1 VAHQEGETIEAQRPK
16 PKAQSPKAKAV
27 GEETFAI
34 ECQGLTR
41 DFRTTRAVDSLDLY
55 IRRGELFGLVGP
67 DGAGKTTTLR
77 LLAGLLDITS
87 GSARVAG
94 YDLARQ
100 AEQIKRKIGYMAQQ
114 FSLYGELSVA
124 ENLSFFSELYD
135 VEVSELQARTERL
148 LDFAGLTE
156 FEDRWAVYLSGGM
169 QKKLALA
176 CTLIHQP
183 EILLLDEPTTGV
195 DPVSRREFW
204 DILTDL
210 HLEGTTI
217 VVSTPYMDE
226 ADRCSRVGLMYAGR
240 LVVCDEPQAIRAM
253 VEGELIELRLDDWQA
268 AYELVETLPGVLEV
282 QTYGDLLHVFVDS
295 SDQRLPE
302 IEAAL
307 ARQSI
312 SYRGGR
318 RTTAR
323 MEEAFIS
330 LIKRLEEEESEGD

>member
-1 VAHQEGETIEAQRPK
+1 MPPIIETHA
-16 PKAQSPKAKAV
+16 
-27 GEETFAI
+27 
-34 ECQGLTR
+34 LTR
-41 DFRTTRAVDSLDLY
+41 DFKKTRAVDSLDLS
-55 IRRGELFGLVGP
+55 IQPGELFGLVGP

-87 GSARVAG
+87 GSAQVAG

-100 AEQIKRKIGYMAQQ
+100 AEAIKRKIGYMAQQ
-114 FSLYGELSVA
+114 FSLYGGLSVL

-135 VEVSELQARTERL
+135 VEVTELQERTERL
-148 LDFAGLTE
+148 LSFAGLTE
-156 FEDRWAVYLSGGM
+156 FKDRRAAHLSGGM

-210 HLEGTTI
+210 HLGGSTI

-226 ADRCSRVGLMYAGR
+226 ADRCSKVGLMYEGR
-240 LVVCDEPQAIRAM
+240 LVVCAEPAQIRAQI
-253 VEGELIELRLDDWQA
+253 EGDLIELRSDDWQA
-268 AYELVETLPGVLEV
+268 AHTLIETLPGVLEV
-282 QTYGDLLHVFVDS
+282 QTYGDSLHVLVDS
-295 SDQRLPE
+295 SARRLPE
-302 IEAAL
+302 IAAAL
-307 ARQSI
+307 EEQGVT
-312 SYRGGR
+312 YRGIR
-318 RTTAR
+318 HAPAR

-330 LIKRLEEEESEGD
+330 LIRRMEDGRNQVFKKKPGSEED